1 MGRRLLSH
9 LLITL
14 AVFSLIG
21 VFFVT
26 FIDYGVLN
34 SEKLVGSLN
43 DADVPEALANAVPEI
58 ATGGDENITETE
70 KAEMQE
76 KISKVVTPAYVT
88 EKLESI
94 TSSLI
99 SFMREGEPEPVLD
112 VSDFP
117 QMLRDSGVDV
127 GEDLDKN
134 FAEPIQLNKNGE
146 LDSIPQ
152 FYETFSL
159 VKLAAI
165 LLCLGLFTAEWFV
178 AKKGDKLHRIGRIF
192 LHAGLWFVALYAFV
206 IFVPDKFSPNLTK
219 EIDSP
224 SVVTLV
230 QSVISAVQSLVTSF
244 LLPFAVV
251 CIVLAVVF
259 YIIRHIKKQEQPL
272 KATSRTNNLKK

>member
-34 SEKLVGSLN
+34 SEKLVGSLK
-43 DADVPEALANAVPEI
+43 DANVPEALATAVPEI
-58 ATGGDENITETE
+58 ASGDKGDVSDEEE
-70 KAEMQE
+70 AEMKE
-76 KISKVVTPAYVT
+76 KISKVVTPAYVI
-88 EKLESI
+88 EKLETI
-94 TSSLI
+94 TTSLI
-99 SFMREGEPEPVLD
+99 SFMRDGEPQPVLD

-127 GEDLDKN
+127 GGDLDKN
-134 FAEPIQLNKNGE
+134 FAVPIQLNKDGT
-146 LDSIPQ
+146 LDSIPD
-152 FYETFSL
+152 FYKTFSL

-178 AKKGDKLHRIGRIF
+178 AQKGEKLERIGRIF
-192 LHAGLWFVALYAFV
+192 LHSGLWFFV
-206 IFVPDKFSPNLTK
+206 IYGIVVLVPGRVSSKITS
-219 EIDSP
+219 EIDNP
-224 SVVTLV
+224 AVVDLV
-230 QSVISAVQSLVTSF
+230 NSVINAVQSLVTSF

-251 CIVLAVVF
+251 CAVLAVVF
-259 YIIRHIKKQEQPL
+259 YAVRHMKKQEQVSKPRV
-272 KATSRTNNLKK
+272 SQRLKK

>member
-26 FIDYGVLN
+26 FIDNGLLN
-34 SEKLVGSLN
+34 SDKLNSSLK
-43 DADVPEALANAVPEI
+43 DAKVPEALATAVPEI
-58 ATGGDENITETE
+58 ATGDADDITEEE

-88 EKLESI
+88 GKIESI
-94 TSSLI
+94 TSSLT

-152 FYETFSL
+152 FYKTFSL

-165 LLCLGLFTAEWFV
+165 LLCVGLFAAEWFV

-192 LHAGLWFVALYAFV
+192 LHAGLWFVSLYAFV
-206 IFVPDKFSPNLTK
+206 VFVPDKFTPKLTEK
-219 EIDSP
+219 IDSP
-224 SVVTLV
+224 EVANLVHSVVT
-230 QSVISAVQSLVTSF
+230 AVQSLVSSF

-259 YIIRHIKKQEQPL
+259 YIVRHIKKQEQNIVP
-272 KATSRTNNLKK
+272 KTTPKTKK

>member
-26 FIDYGVLN
+26 FIDSGVLN
-34 SEKLVGSLN
+34 QEKLVGSLK
-43 DADVPEALANAVPEI
+43 DASVPEAMAKAVPEI
-58 ATGGDENITETE
+58 ATSDDSLTKEE

-76 KISKVVTPAYVT
+76 KIAAVVTPEYVT
-88 EKLESI
+88 KKLESI
-94 TSSLI
+94 TGSLI
-99 SFMREGEPEPVLD
+99 FFMREGEPQPVLD

-117 QMLRDSGVDV
+117 KMLRESGVDV

-134 FAEPIQLNKNGE
+134 FAEPIQLNKDGT
-146 LDSIPQ
+146 LDRIPDL
-152 FYETFSL
+152 YRTFSM

-165 LLCLGLFTAEWFV
+165 VLCLGLFTAEWFV
-178 AKKGDKLHRIGRIF
+178 AQKGEKLKRIGRIF
-192 LHAGLWFVALYAFV
+192 LHSAIWFFILYGVV
-206 IFVPDKFSPNLTK
+206 IFVPGRVSPNITK

-224 SVVTLV
+224 AVVGLV
-230 QSVISAVQSLVTSF
+230 ESVISAVQNLITTF

-251 CIVLAVVF
+251 CSVLALVF
-259 YIIRHIKKQEQPL
+259 YIVRHLKKNEQLP
-272 KATSRTNNLKK
+272 KTTNRTNNPKK

>member
-26 FIDYGVLN
+26 FIDNGVLN
-34 SEKLVGSLN
+34 SDKLVGSLK
-43 DADVPEALANAVPEI
+43 DANVPEALASAVPEI
-58 ATGGDENITETE
+58 ATGDAQDITDVE

-76 KISKVVTPAYVT
+76 KISKVVTPDYVT
-88 EKLESI
+88 QKLESI

-99 SFMREGEPEPVLD
+99 IFIREGEPEPVLNI
-112 VSDFP
+112 SDFP
-117 QMLRDSGVDV
+117 QKLRDSGVDV
-127 GEDLDKN
+127 GEDLDNN

-152 FYETFSL
+152 FYKTFSL

-165 LLCLGLFTAEWFV
+165 LLCAGLFAAEWFV

-206 IFVPDKFSPNLTK
+206 VFGPDKFSPKLTQQ
-219 EIDSP
+219 IDSP
-224 SVVTLV
+224 KVVDLV

-251 CIVLAVVF
+251 CLTLAIVF
-259 YIIRHIKKQEQPL
+259 YAVRHIKKQEQSN
-272 KATSRTNNLKK
+272 TSKTTPKPKK